1 MKKTL
6 IAVCLGICFAGS
18 VMAQPVSDRAVIPLG
33 VTLQQI
39 LRVHVTNG
47 GNIEFVFNDINDYK
61 NGIANSAFYDTDVVL
76 ASSTNWE
83 MHFGAEDATLI
94 GTDDPTRTLALNNVG
109 FTITWT
115 GNNTCCAAGN
125 QVSSI
130 TGNYDNSSTGTA
142 NGLLQYTG
150 LAGDVLFTD
159 GGNVGGSGGD
169 ITDNA
174 FTINWECGTQI
185 AGGTTPM
192 NNGAGSSILAQSPA
206 ADRYVTNIFIDINAL

>member
-6 IAVCLGICFAGS
+6 IAACLGMTISGAAF
-18 VMAQPVSDRAVIPLG
+18 AQPVSDRAVIPLG

-61 NGIANSAFYDTDVVL
+61 NGIANSAFYDSDVVL

-83 MHFGAEDATLI
+83 MHFGAEDATLL
-94 GTDDPTRTLALNNVG
+94 GTDDPANTLALNNVG
-109 FTITWT
+109 FTIAWT
-115 GNNTCCAAGN
+115 GNNTCCAAAS
-125 QVSSI
+125 QVTTA
-130 TGNYDNSSTGTA
+130 TGIYDNSTATA
-142 NGLLQYTG
+142 NGLVQYTG
-150 LAGDVLFTD
+150 GAADLLFTD
-159 GGNVGGSGGD
+159 GGNVAGSGGD

-174 FTINWECGTQI
+174 FTIHWECGTQV

-192 NNGAGSSILAQSPA
+192 NNGAGSSILAQSPP
-206 ADRYVTNIFIDINAL
+206 ADRYVTNVFIDINAL